1 LPSLPKAWA
10 GVEVQPITSSL
21 ARDLGLPGP
30 RYRITRRYP
39 GSPLGNAG
47 ARVGDL
53 LTGLEGEAL
62 RRSHE
67 TSGDSFHRRVRHRPV
82 EHRARFQRLRDGR
95 QQTGEATLA
104 ASPAEASALR
114 TRSLSLL
121 RAQLRELGFYDRV
134 ARRLPADQRGVLVD
148 GVESGGPAGL
158 AHLQGGDLIIRLG
171 DYEVADLDGLG
182 KALEAALAEGN
193 GRVIPLQVIRG
204 AETRILYLERY
215 WLTETR

>member
-1 LPSLPKAWA
+1 M
-10 GVEVQPITSSL
+10 
-21 ARDLGLPGP
+21 
-30 RYRITRRYP
+30 
-39 GSPLGNAG
+39 
-47 ARVGDL
+47 
-53 LTGLEGEAL
+53 
-62 RRSHE
+62 
-67 TSGDSFHRRVRHRPV
+67 
-82 EHRARFQRLRDGR
+82 
-95 QQTGEATLA
+95 
-104 ASPAEASALR
+104 
-114 TRSLSLL
+114 SLSLL

-171 DYEVADLDGLG
+171 DHEVADLDGLG